1 MLAFQRKLAEFDAL
15 GIRVAAASV
24 DPREAAKKTV
34 ERYGLMFAVGFGL
47 GVREVAAMTGAFF
60 EEKDGYLHA
69 TGFIVNPE
77 GTVMNAVYSS
87 SAIGRLVP
95 EDCLGLI
102 EHLMQ
107 E

>member
-15 GIRVAAASV
+15 GVRVVAASV
-24 DPREAAKKTV
+24 DPREAAGRTV
-34 ERYGLMFAVGFGL
+34 ERYGLTFPVGFGL
-47 GVREVAAMTGAFF
+47 DAREVAGMTGAFF

-77 GTVMNAVYSS
+77 GKVMNAVYSS

-102 EHLMQ
+102 KYLMQ
-107 E
+107 A